1 MGDER
6 LEPTQ
11 KTREKTRTASRGG
24 AESGALPARNG
35 PKDAK
40 LATIIDAW
48 DGLPESI
55 KDGILAMTRA
65 VAGGT

>member
-1 MGDER
+1 MGDEG

-11 KTREKTRTASRGG
+11 KTPEKTQAATRGG

-40 LATIIDAW
+40 LAAIIDAW
-48 DGLPESI
+48 HGLPESI
-55 KDGILAMTRA
+55 KDEILAMTRA